1 MEYHAI
7 LQHRILENKIL
18 HEQILFNGSFGITTF
33 KVTVFYEYVTEKK
46 KLDTLRYIF
55 QWQNFH
61 T

>member
-33 KVTVFYEYVTEKK
+33 KVTALYKYVTEKK
-46 KLDTLRYIF
+46 S
-55 QWQNFH
+55 
-61 T
+61 